1 MVVEKRYVEVRCPK
15 SFDCIKT
22 KVLVIEMREE
32 WLTRQEAAR
41 HLKISVR
48 SLDRLGLPR
57 ANLGR
62 RVLYDRQELDH
73 YVLGLMVKP
82 LTVSVEKSEGIR
94 PVRLSSPYSRRN
106 TLGGEWVKK
115 CKTTTPA

>member
-1 MVVEKRYVEVRCPK
+1 M
-15 SFDCIKT
+15 
-22 KVLVIEMREE
+22 EE

-62 RVLYDRQELDH
+62 RVLFDRQEIDH

-82 LTVSVEKSEGIR
+82 LKVSVEKSEGIR
-94 PVRLSSPYSRRN
+94 PVRLSSPNSRRS
-106 TLGGEWVKK
+106 TLGCEWVKK